1 MHTMRRDSST
11 VGWNGLGDDWIA
23 FAQKNESRIHF
34 ILPNMLQYLGDVRG
48 KALLDLGCGE
58 GGYARELARRGAQVW
73 AVDCAERAIAYAS
86 ERAQQEQ
93 LSVRH
98 LVRNSSDLW
107 GLESGSFDVVLCS
120 MMLMDCED
128 LEGTLREIA
137 RVLRPGGLLCASVLH
152 PCFNGHYELGI
163 GRQGEGAERQVVVR
177 NYFEPRE
184 WSAPVGDSATPVVW
198 RHRTLEEYVKSF
210 VRCGLTMVDLWE
222 PRATAEQARLA
233 RTMALLDRVP
243 LYLYWKLQK

>member
-93 LSVRH
+93 L
-98 LVRNSSDLW
+98 
-107 GLESGSFDVVLCS
+107 
-120 MMLMDCED
+120 
-128 LEGTLREIA
+128 
-137 RVLRPGGLLCASVLH
+137 
-152 PCFNGHYELGI
+152 
-163 GRQGEGAERQVVVR
+163 
-177 NYFEPRE
+177 
-184 WSAPVGDSATPVVW
+184 
-198 RHRTLEEYVKSF
+198 
-210 VRCGLTMVDLWE
+210 
-222 PRATAEQARLA
+222 
-233 RTMALLDRVP
+233 
-243 LYLYWKLQK
+243 

>member
-1 MHTMRRDSST
+1 MPHGPTGWRCLYFWPVRD
-11 VGWNGLGDDWIA
+11 A
-23 FAQKNESRIHF
+23 F
-34 ILPNMLQYLGDVRG
+34 
-48 KALLDLGCGE
+48 
-58 GGYARELARRGAQVW
+58 
-73 AVDCAERAIAYAS
+73 S
-86 ERAQQEQ
+86 E
-93 LSVRH
+93 
-98 LVRNSSDLW
+98 
-107 GLESGSFDVVLCS
+107 VL
-120 MMLMDCED
+120 
-128 LEGTLREIA
+128 

-210 VRCGLTMVDLWE
+210 VRCGLTIVDLWE

-233 RTMALLDRVP
+233 RTRALLDRVP